1 MTKVVVRNGNIDG
14 ALKKFKQKVAKSGL
28 PSEMKKREAYS
39 KPGIQRREAKKDGI
53 KTLEKETEIEINLSL
68 LFDKIYYLF

>member
-28 PSEMKKREAYS
+28 TSEMKKREAY
-39 KPGIQRREAKKDGI
+39 
-53 KTLEKETEIEINLSL
+53 LSL
-68 LFDKIYYLF
+68 LFDFIYF